1 MKKLLSYYSLIAVLV
16 LFSSLPMNVTAEN
29 GDSTPP
35 VLESM
40 EISPQVV
47 KVGEK
52 LTVKAKITDDSSG
65 VKSADIRFYF
75 IVGNV
80 SRGITLFLKYNPDEQ
95 LWIGEYVVTDKDL
108 NGTWRL
114 DSYQLEDNAG
124 NRDYKYRGEIANLIN
139 YFFILENPTPV
150 DTTPPIIEDIIISP
164 KKVEVG
170 QEVTF
175 SIKAKDESG
184 IERIQSDFENFQPDT
199 KRFSK
204 NIEYTFNETTGYWTG
219 SYTILPSDRTGT
231 WYYKPIIADSLQNI
245 AITETIQYSFEVVN
259 PSGGDVSPP
268 QMEWL
273 TVSPREVTVNEKVV
287 VRAKVTDD
295 KVGVDG
301 VHLSLFPPSKNSERM
316 IHLYDRDKDGIWE
329 GEYKISSQ
337 DELGNWNAGA
347 IVAYDKANNAKQ
359 FFPSNFLNK
368 EELNITILDDR
379 KPPAPAKVNMV
390 TDHSKHV
397 TGTAEPLSKILVKVG
412 GEEYT
417 TVTSKEGIFQLPIP
431 LQPAGMIIQVFATD
445 AAGNQSQPSLVKVL
459 DRTVPFDPE
468 IDEVSDS
475 SKTVKGIGEPLAKV
489 TVFNGK
495 KSYEGHVEKNGEFS
509 VNIPV
514 QKAGSTLS
522 VWLTDDAG
530 NVSKKITFKIVDKT
544 PPAPPV
550 VYLVKSTSTTITGK
564 TEPLA
569 RVSVSFG
576 KIVIGTATS
585 NKEGRFSIKIKK
597 QKKNR
602 TLTVIA
608 TDQAKNVSQPRSV
621 RVK

>member
-184 IERIQSDFENFQPDT
+184 IERIQSDFENFQPDN

-204 NIEYTFNETTGYWTG
+204 NIDYTFNEKTGYWTG

-231 WYYKPIIADSLQNI
+231 WYYKPIIADSVQNI
-245 AITETIQYSFEVVN
+245 AFVETIQYSFEVVN

-316 IHLYDRDKDGIWE
+316 IHLYDWDKDGIWE
-329 GEYKISSQ
+329 GEYQISSL
-337 DELGNWNAGA
+337 DELGKWSADA
-347 IVAYDKANNAKQ
+347 IIAYDKANNAKQ
-359 FFPSNFLNK
+359 YFPSNFLNK
-368 EELNITILDDR
+368 EELKITIVEDH
-379 KPPAPAKVNMV
+379 KSPAPPKVNLV
-390 TDHSKHV
+390 TDHSKHL
-397 TGTAEPLSKILVKVG
+397 TGTAEPLSKILVKVD

-417 TVTSKEGIFQLPIP
+417 TITNKEGIFQLSIPI
-431 LQPAGMIIQVFATD
+431 QPADMTIEVFASD
-445 AAGNQSQPSLVKVL
+445 AAGNQSEPSLVKVL

-468 IDEVSDS
+468 VDEVTDS
-475 SKTVKGIGEPLAKV
+475 SKAVTGIGEPHVKV
-489 TVFNGK
+489 TISNGK
-495 KSYEGHVEKNGEFS
+495 KSYEGHVETNGEFS

-514 QKAGSTLS
+514 QKAGTKLS

-530 NVSKKITFKIVDKT
+530 NVSKKTTLKVVDKT
-544 PPAPPV
+544 PPVPPV
-550 VYLVKSTSTTITGK
+550 VYPVKSTSITVTGK
-564 TEPLA
+564 TEPFSK
-569 RVSVSFG
+569 VSVTFG
-576 KIVIGTATS
+576 TKVIGTSIS
-585 NKEGRFSIKIKK
+585 NKEGLFSVKIKK
-597 QKKNR
+597 QQKNR
-602 TLTVIA
+602 TLHVIV
-608 TDQAKNVSQPRSV
+608 TDQAKNVSKPLI
-621 RVK
+621 VKVK

>member
-1 MKKLLSYYSLIAVLV
+1 MKKLLMYYLLIAVLV
-16 LFSSLPMNVTAEN
+16 LFSSIPMNVAAAS

-52 LTVKAKITDDSSG
+52 LTLKAKITDDSSG
-65 VKSADIRFYF
+65 VKAADFRFYF
-75 IVGNV
+75 DLGHV
-80 SRGITLFLKYNPDEQ
+80 SRGNSLFLKFNADEQ

-124 NRDYKYRGEIANLIN
+124 NRVYKYRGEITNHLN
-139 YFFILENPTPV
+139 YFYVLENPTPV
-150 DTTPPIIEDIIISP
+150 DTTPPVIEDIVISP

-175 SIKAKDESG
+175 SFKAKDQSG
-184 IERIQSDFENFQPDT
+184 IKWIQSDFENFQPDK

-204 NIEYTFNETTGYWTG
+204 NIQYTFNETTGYWTG
-219 SYTILPSDRTGT
+219 SYKILPSDRTGT
-231 WYYKPIIADSLQNI
+231 WYYKPIITDSVNNT
-245 AITETIQYSFEVVN
+245 AFEETNQYSFEVVN

-268 QMEWL
+268 QIEWL
-273 TVSPREVTVNEKVV
+273 TASPREVTVNDKVV

-295 KVGVDG
+295 KAGVDG

-329 GEYKISSQ
+329 GEYQISSL
-337 DELGNWNAGA
+337 DELGKWNVDA
-347 IVAYDKANNAKQ
+347 IIAYDKANNAKQ
-359 FFPSNFLNK
+359 FFPKDFPNK
-368 EELNITILDDR
+368 EELNITIVEDH
-379 KPPAPAKVNMV
+379 KSPAPPKVNLV
-390 TDHSKHV
+390 TDHSKHL

-417 TVTSKEGIFQLPIP
+417 TITNKEGIFQLPIP
-431 LQPAGMIIQVFATD
+431 LQLADMTIQVFATD
-445 AAGNQSQPSLVKVL
+445 AAGNQSEASLVKVV

-468 IDEVSDS
+468 VDEVTDS
-475 SKTVKGIGEPLAKV
+475 SKEVTGIGEPHAKV
-489 TVFNGK
+489 TILDGK
-495 KSYEGHVEKNGEFS
+495 KSYEGYVEANGEFS
-509 VNIPV
+509 VNISV
-514 QKAGSTLS
+514 QKAGTKLS
-522 VWLTDDAG
+522 VWLTDAAG
-530 NVSKKITFKIVDKT
+530 NVSKKITLKVVDKT

-550 VYLVKSTSTTITGK
+550 VYPVKSTSTTLTGK

-569 RVSVSFG
+569 KVSVSFG
-576 KIVIGTATS
+576 NNVIGTATS
-585 NKEGRFSIKIKK
+585 NKEGRFSVKIKK

-608 TDQAKNVSQPRSV
+608 TDQAKNMSKAQSV
-621 RVK
+621 KVK